1 MSADGYR
8 HIHHII
14 SAKPLPLLNPNE
26 TNHAI
31 HYTQTIN
38 DGNEVVNLGFSMKP
52 IQYDLLFL

>member
-1 MSADGYR
+1 MSTDEYR

-38 DGNEVVNLGFSMKP
+38 DGNEVCISEKRNSP
-52 IQYDLLFL
+52 